1 MKIKLLCFGLVCIAF
16 LFSCANP
23 KVNTPND
30 EKNNIISQTNVT
42 DTTNEDSV
50 IQTGSSAS
58 ELELINSSL
67 NNTFLDPPKPTPLTQ
82 KHIPLTLYR
91 ALNFNKDTTVWDTSD
106 CKIGDSA
113 FSCNHAD
120 RYDYAYGALE
130 EFYDD
135 YYEMFWGSSHKKI
148 IYDTTYID
156 INFGKNALVHYTPV
170 TEIPKLDRKAVAK
183 ALSKLSGEACA
194 QIFELRS
201 NYNLEVIGLPGFSWE
216 NRESVM
222 FGYEAYI
229 DRDDSGQEKCSV
241 QSARVQYTES
251 SHYSIVYRRSLP
263 EELDDKTFQFFN
275 GTLKTYQD
283 TTISW
288 KLVYT
293 DQYHR
298 ADTLDITTK
307 FEYDDSDSLN
317 KKYSSFRNRACY
329 DAIDPSRCK

>member
-42 DTTNEDSV
+42 DTTNENSV

-106 CKIGDSA
+106 CKIGKST
-113 FSCNHAD
+113 FSCNHIERHNYSFGVRD
-120 RYDYAYGALE
+120 DIRLE
-130 EFYDD
+130 IFGDK
-135 YYEMFWGSSHKKI
+135 FKKRSSHKKI

-275 GTLKTYQD
+275 GTLKSFQD

-298 ADTLDITTK
+298 TDTLNITTK
-307 FEYDDSDSLN
+307 FEYDDSSA
-317 KKYSSFRNRACY
+317 KRR
-329 DAIDPSRCK
+329 I